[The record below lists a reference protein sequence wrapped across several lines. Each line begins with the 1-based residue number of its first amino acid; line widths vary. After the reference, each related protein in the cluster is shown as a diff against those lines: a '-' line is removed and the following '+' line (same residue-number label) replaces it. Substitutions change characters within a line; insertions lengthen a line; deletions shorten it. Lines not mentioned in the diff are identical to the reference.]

1 MKDLPEA
8 EKIALEKELEDE
20 MAAARRRKLACFQKT
35 STGVI
40 KKTVPAVTTTMTT
53 APMVTSNLTPEE
65 LVKLIDVPVASKYS
79 TDLTQFTHIIADD
92 SLPDEASHQ
101 ILTCIPRHPPS
112 VGFMAQSTNRS
123 PLGFEAQ
130 IIKP

>member
-92 SLPDEASHQ
+92 MRKTLESFKIDLHNTLPRQVRSIVQQ
-101 ILTCIPRHPPS
+101 I
-112 VGFMAQSTNRS
+112 
-123 PLGFEAQ
+123 
-130 IIKP
+130 